1 MGARGGRGFLLPGLL
16 FLFAIDLIPLVYS
29 AWLSLYDWW
38 LLRPRNIRYIG
49 LGNYARL
56 AADPEVRRAVV
67 VTGLFTLWAVVL
79 EFLAGLGLALLF
91 SQPFRFLRPLRVVL
105 LLPLFVVPVVG
116 ATMWR
121 VIFHPDLGPLNYY
134 LNLIGLGRPPWLSDP
149 TLALV
154 SITLVDAWRTIPF
167 MFLVMYAG
175 IEVLP
180 AELFEAASVDG
191 ASRWQAFRHITV
203 PMLTYIMLVAV
214 LIRGMDA
221 FRELDII
228 FILTGGGPGTSTQV
242 IQMLSYQVF
251 GLGHM
256 GLANALGM
264 ITLALVASSVTCSMR
279 AMLAPR
285 SRAAAAVKPTPI
297 RVWRRGSSLCRS
309 CCGRCS

>member
-1 MGARGGRGFLLPGLL
+1 MRARGGRGFLLPGLL
-16 FLFAIDLIPLVYS
+16 FLFAIDVVPLLYS

-38 LLRPRNIRYIG
+38 LLRPSSIRFIG
-49 LGNYARL
+49 LGNYLRL
-56 AADPEVRRAVV
+56 ATDPELRRAMV
-67 VTGLFTLWAVVL
+67 VTGLFTTGAVVL
-79 EFLAGLGLALLF
+79 EFLVGLGLALLF

-121 VIFHPDLGPLNYY
+121 VIFHPDMGPLNYY
-134 LNLIGLGRPPWLSDP
+134 LNLFGLGRPPWLSDP

-180 AELFEAASVDG
+180 AELFEAAAVDG

-203 PMLTYIMLVAV
+203 PLLSYIMLVAV

-228 FILTGGGPGTSTQV
+228 YVLTGGGPGTATQT
-242 IQMLSYQVF
+242 IQMLSYRVF

-256 GLANALGM
+256 GLANALGI
-264 ITLALVASSVTCSMR
+264 ITLGLVAVLCYLLMR
-279 AMLAPR
+279 AILRPER
-285 SRAAAAVKPTPI
+285 SGGAA
-297 RVWRRGSSLCRS
+297 
-309 CCGRCS
+309 

>member
-1 MGARGGRGFLLPGLL
+1 VRARGGRGFLLPGLL
-16 FLFAIDLIPLVYS
+16 FLFAIDLVPLVYS

-38 LLRPRNIRYIG
+38 LLRPRNIRFVG
-49 LGNYARL
+49 LGNYVQL
-56 AADPEVRRAVV
+56 ATDPELHRAVW
-67 VTGLFTLWAVVL
+67 VTGLFTAGAVAL

-116 ATMWR
+116 GTMWR
-121 VIFHPDLGPLNYY
+121 VIFHPDMGPLNYY
-134 LNLIGLGRPPWLSDP
+134 LNVMGLGRPPWLGDP

-154 SITLVDAWRTIPF
+154 SIIVVDAWRTIPF

-175 IEVLP
+175 LEVLP
-180 AELFEAASVDG
+180 GELFEAASVDG

-203 PMLTYIMLVAV
+203 PLLAYIMVVAV

-228 FILTGGGPGTSTQV
+228 YVLTAGGPGTATQT
-242 IQMLSYQVF
+242 IQMLSYRVF

-264 ITLALVASSVTCSMR
+264 ITLALVILLCYLLMR
-279 AMLAPR
+279 AILQPR
-285 SRAAAAVKPTPI
+285 SAGGAA
-297 RVWRRGSSLCRS
+297 
-309 CCGRCS
+309 

>member
-1 MGARGGRGFLLPGLL
+1 VRARGGRGFLLPGLL
-16 FLFAIDLIPLVYS
+16 FLFAIDVVPLLYS
-29 AWLSLYDWW
+29 AWLSLFDWW
-38 LLRPRNIRYIG
+38 LLRPSSIRFIG
-49 LGNYARL
+49 LGNYLRL
-56 AADPEVRRAVV
+56 TTDPELRRAVV
-67 VTGLFTLWAVVL
+67 VTGLFTAGAVVL
-79 EFLAGLGLALLF
+79 EFLVGLGLALLF

-121 VIFHPDLGPLNYY
+121 VIFHPDMGPLNYY
-134 LNLIGLGRPPWLSDP
+134 LNLFGLGRPPWLSDP

-180 AELFEAASVDG
+180 AELFEAAAVDG

-203 PMLTYIMLVAV
+203 PLLAYIMLVAV

-228 FILTGGGPGTSTQV
+228 YVLTGGGPGTATQT
-242 IQMLSYQVF
+242 IQMLSYRVF

-256 GLANALGM
+256 GLANALGI
-264 ITLALVASSVTCSMR
+264 ITLGLVAVLCYLLMR
-279 AMLAPR
+279 AILRPER
-285 SRAAAAVKPTPI
+285 SGGAA
-297 RVWRRGSSLCRS
+297 
-309 CCGRCS
+309 

>member
-1 MGARGGRGFLLPGLL
+1 M
-16 FLFAIDLIPLVYS
+16 
-29 AWLSLYDWW
+29 
-38 LLRPRNIRYIG
+38 
-49 LGNYARL
+49 
-56 AADPEVRRAVV
+56 V
-67 VTGLFTLWAVVL
+67 VTGLFTAGAVAL

-121 VIFHPDLGPLNYY
+121 VIFHPDMGPLNYY
-134 LNLIGLGRPPWLSDP
+134 LNLVGLGRPPWLGDP

-203 PMLTYIMLVAV
+203 PLLAYIMLVAV

-228 FILTGGGPGTSTQV
+228 YVLTGGGPGP
-242 IQMLSYQVF
+242 
-251 GLGHM
+251 
-256 GLANALGM
+256 
-264 ITLALVASSVTCSMR
+264 R
-279 AMLAPR
+279 PRR
-285 SRAAAAVKPTPI
+285 SR
-297 RVWRRGSSLCRS
+297 C
-309 CCGRCS
+309 